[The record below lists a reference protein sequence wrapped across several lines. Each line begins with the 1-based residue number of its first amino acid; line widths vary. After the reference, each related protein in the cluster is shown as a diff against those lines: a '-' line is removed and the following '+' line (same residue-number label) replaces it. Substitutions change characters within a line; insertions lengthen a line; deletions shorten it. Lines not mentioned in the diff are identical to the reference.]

1 MDQYCPCEAE
11 KAAHMTAISDVRRE
25 WMGVEPTAA
34 CAVQPATGFEDRGSH
49 RAPTT
54 PTASEE

>member
-1 MDQYCPCEAE
+1 MRDSLGIR
-11 KAAHMTAISDVRRE
+11 TRE

-54 PTASEE
+54 PILSTSLAPVRKIGGGFV